1 MSTVDL
7 CLRQIDEIRQVA
19 SGAEVAYVARSR
31 VGRLV
36 LNVTR
41 LAAARDG
48 MPLPDKPG
56 LMVATAHRG
65 LFDQSVIASCNRI
78 LDISKT
84 ITQPSEPLD
93 ERWRSGWAT
102 LLTELDELEMRLRL
116 LEGSAS

>member
-7 CLRQIDEIRQVA
+7 CLRQIDEVRQVA
-19 SGAEVAYVARSR
+19 SGIEVAYVARSR

-41 LAAARDG
+41 LAAAQGD
-48 MPLPDKPG
+48 MPLPEKPEPLIVASNSG
-56 LMVATAHRG
+56 L
-65 LFDQSVIASCNRI
+65 DEQSVSASCNRI

-102 LLTELDELEMRLRL
+102 LLSELDELEIRLKL
-116 LEGSAS
+116 LQR